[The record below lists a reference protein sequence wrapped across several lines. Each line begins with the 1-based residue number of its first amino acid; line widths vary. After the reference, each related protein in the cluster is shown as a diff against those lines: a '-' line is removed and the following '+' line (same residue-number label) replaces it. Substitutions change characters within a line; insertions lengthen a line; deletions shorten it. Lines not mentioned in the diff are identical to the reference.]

1 MMTVN
6 YGLAAEEV
14 HVCPSHRGAAGQE
27 TRVSP

>member
-14 HVCPSHRGAAGQE
+14 HVHPSQHGAAGQK
-27 TRVSP
+27 TCVSP